1 MQIVYHIGAHCTDQ
15 DALHASLVK
24 NKAALVQNQV
34 ALPHPRKY
42 RNVIRENLQAMARG
56 ERPDMSG
63 EELLVDIL
71 GDSDAKRMIL
81 TNANFICVP
90 NRIFEGGDSLYS
102 RVMTLNCQS
111 ACATPAPLFQQPM
124 GNLMVDPLNALW
136 REPPP
141 LSSNG
146 PG

>member
-63 EELLVDIL
+63 EELLADIL

-81 TNANFICVP
+81 TNANFIYVP
-90 NRIFEGGDSLYS
+90 NQIFEGGDFYAL
-102 RVMTLNCQS
+102 VLEKLQAFGTLFHGHDIELLIC
-111 ACATPAPLFQQPM
+111 M
-124 GNLMVDPLNALW
+124 RDP
-136 REPPP
+136 
-141 LSSNG
+141 G
-146 PG
+146 TFI